1 MRENAPLE
9 LPADLQARL
18 DAAGVIDQ
26 ASLMTALESD
36 PVLRADFQ
44 AFIATHQEQ
53 LFQLVWQAF
62 VNVSSL
68 EELRELAR
76 QSPFVLEDQFVST
89 VEQEIERMRESGQ
102 SEAEKG
108 LQQRLAG
115 LQELRR
121 RAAVNLSPLEQA
133 VMDFVQA
140 ESDAEAQALF
150 QTQRT
155 LLLPELAQRT
165 LEDRF
170 RSDDPEIQ
178 QVLAGRIALL
188 RELRTAAQAVDTS
201 PHVDSAMKA
210 DTDQPAVDTHLA
222 NLLVAFLNTHD
233 LTQMRRLLEHYP
245 TLLSEAVEPV
255 FGALFQQYAED
266 ASALQTLQDRQSLL
280 AACRTQGVERV
291 FESLAHMGDR
301 LAQVERF
308 EQALNDFIDLRQTAL
323 SNPNDILSWQRAV
336 DAGEALLVPPLSE
349 TPELNLEALQVEV
362 AGTWN
367 ELGNALSAASEH
379 AAALAAYERAVA
391 LQPEVG
397 VWQRN
402 RAGMLIALGCLDE
415 ATQSIT
421 AARKLEP
428 DAPRLAELE
437 AELAAAR
444 GMRGEGEDARTR
456 GCDDATT

>member
-1 MRENAPLE
+1 MSENVPLE

-18 DAAGVIDQ
+18 DAAGVTDQ
-26 ASLMTALESD
+26 ASLMAALQSD
-36 PVLRADFQ
+36 PILRADFQ
-44 AFIATHQEQ
+44 AFIAAHQEE

-68 EELRELAR
+68 EELRELAS
-76 QSPFVLEDQFVST
+76 QSPFVLEDRFVAT
-89 VEQEIERMRESGQ
+89 VEQEIERMRETGQ
-102 SEAEKG
+102 TEAEKG
-108 LQQRLAG
+108 LRQRLAG

-121 RAAVNLSPLEQA
+121 RAAVKLSPLEQA

-140 ESDAEAQALF
+140 ESDAEARALF
-150 QTQRT
+150 QAQQA

-178 QVLAGRIALL
+178 QVLASRIALL
-188 RELRTAAQAVDTS
+188 RELRAAAQAGDTS
-201 PHVDSAMKA
+201 HQVRSAMNDA
-210 DTDQPAVDTHLA
+210 TEQPAIDTHLA

-233 LTQMRRLLEHYP
+233 LAQMRQLLEHYP
-245 TLLSEAVEPV
+245 ALLSEAVEPV

-266 ASALQTLQDRQSLL
+266 ASALQTLQERQSLL
-280 AACRTQGVERV
+280 AACRAQGVERV

-301 LAQVERF
+301 LAQVQRF
-308 EQALNDFIDLRQTAL
+308 EQALNNFIDLRKAAMA
-323 SNPNDILSWQRAV
+323 NPNDIPGWQRAV
-336 DAGEALLVPPLSE
+336 DAGEALLAPPLSE

-362 AGTWN
+362 AATWN
-367 ELGNALSAASEH
+367 ELGNALSAAGEH
-379 AAALAAYERAVA
+379 AAALSAYERAVA
-391 LQPEVG
+391 LQPEVA

-402 RAGMLIALGCLDE
+402 RASMLIALGRLDE
-415 ATQSIT
+415 AGQAIG
-421 AARKLEP
+421 AARNLEP

-444 GMRGEGEDARTR
+444 EARGEV
-456 GCDDATT
+456 

>member
-1 MRENAPLE
+1 MRENEPLE

-26 ASLMTALESD
+26 ASLMAALESD

-44 AFIATHQEQ
+44 AFIAAHQEQ

-62 VNVSSL
+62 VNVASL
-68 EELRELAR
+68 KELRELVS

-89 VEQEIERMRESGQ
+89 VEQEIERMREAGQ
-102 SEAEKG
+102 SEAEEG

-140 ESDAEAQALF
+140 ESDEEAQALF
-150 QTQRT
+150 QTQRA

-178 QVLAGRIALL
+178 QVLAARGALL
-188 RELRTAAQAVDTS
+188 HKLRAATQAADAPHQAATATAETDEDLPAE
-201 PHVDSAMKA
+201 
-210 DTDQPAVDTHLA
+210 DQPAVDSHLA

-233 LTQMRRLLEHYP
+233 LTQMRQLLERYP
-245 TLLSEAVEPV
+245 ELLSEAVEPV
-255 FGALFQQYAED
+255 FGALFAQYAED
-266 ASALQTLQDRQSLL
+266 ASALHTLQDRQSLL
-280 AACRTQGVERV
+280 AACRAQGVERV
-291 FESLAHMGDR
+291 FESLAHMGDH

-308 EQALNDFIDLRQTAL
+308 EQALDGFIDLRKTAL

-349 TPELNLEALQVEV
+349 TPELNLEALHVEV

-391 LQPEVG
+391 LQPEVA

-415 ATQSIT
+415 AMQSIT
-421 AARKLEP
+421 AARTLEP
-428 DAPRLAELE
+428 DAPRLTELE
-437 AELAAAR
+437 AELAEAR
-444 GMRGEGEDARTR
+444 GARDEG
-456 GCDDATT
+456 